1 MNINNY
7 EDEIYFEKNNKFY
20 LRNKNKEKNYEK
32 KCKNLLIVSTRQSTN
47 RLNEKNTINNNENNI
62 IKNNNIKFNHK
73 KKKSFSGTLNIYEKS
88 KKEKI
93 LFEKKILNKKN
104 ELLKLELSNS
114 KRKFKISKSSQ
125 NILNK
130 INYTSIFKRVNKI
143 NSLDTKLLKFIIEKE
158 NNNMNNFKKT
168 KNKNNSFEKFLFNN
182 TQTLRNKEK
191 KIKQINKLNKE
202 DEYYDL
208 KEYTFHPIIN
218 KKNLSFKND
227 NSYNLNINKSNL
239 KKYII
244 KNNEE
249 FNFKPKINNNNSN
262 KTLIENY
269 SQKNLN
275 NKKINNNGINNNY
288 FIECKNVEILNPFL
302 QIQTISELT
311 EESQKYYENS
321 PIKNN
326 NNNFIYKRKI
336 ISHKSRS
343 EGHNNKIYNI
353 NTSKYLPNNNFNKKE
368 NLNIVYLNLNNKNNL
383 SILNDLL

>member
-32 KCKNLLIVSTRQSTN
+32 KCKNLLIVSTRQSTK
-47 RLNEKNTINNNENNI
+47 RLNEKNTINNNETSF

-73 KKKSFSGTLNIYEKS
+73 KKKSFSSTLNIYEKS

-227 NSYNLNINKSNL
+227 NSYNLNINKSIL
-239 KKYII
+239 KKHII

-368 NLNIVYLNLNNKNNL
+368 NLNIVFLNLNNKNNL

>member
-1 MNINNY
+1 MNNINY
-7 EDEIYFEKNNKFY
+7 EDEIYFEKNKKFY

-32 KCKNLLIVSTRQSTN
+32 KCKNLLIVSTRQSTK
-47 RLNEKNTINNNENNI
+47 RLNEKNTINNNETSF

-73 KKKSFSGTLNIYEKS
+73 KKKSFSSTLNIYEKS

-93 LFEKKILNKKN
+93 LFEKKIMNKKN

-114 KRKFKISKSSQ
+114 KRNFKISKSSQ

-143 NSLDTKLLKFIIEKE
+143 NSLDTELLKFIIEKE
-158 NNNMNNFKKT
+158 NNNNNNFKKT

-182 TQTLRNKEK
+182 NQTLRNKEK

-208 KEYTFHPIIN
+208 KEYTFHPVIN

-227 NSYNLNINKSNL
+227 NSYNLNINKSIL
-239 KKYII
+239 KKHII

-249 FNFKPKINNNNSN
+249 FNFKPKINNNNFN

-275 NKKINNNGINNNY
+275 NNKINDNEINNNY
-288 FIECKNVEILNPFL
+288 FIECNNVEILNPFL

-321 PIKNN
+321 PNKNN

-343 EGHNNKIYNI
+343 EDYNNKIYNI
-353 NTSKYLPNNNFNKKE
+353 NTSKCLPNNNFNKKE
-368 NLNIVYLNLNNKNNL
+368 NLNIVFLNLNNKNNL

>member
-1 MNINNY
+1 MNNINY
-7 EDEIYFEKNNKFY
+7 EDEIYFEKNKKFY

-32 KCKNLLIVSTRQSTN
+32 KCKNLLIVSTRQSTK
-47 RLNEKNTINNNENNI
+47 RLNEKNTINNNETSF

-73 KKKSFSGTLNIYEKS
+73 KKKSFSSTLNIYEKS

-93 LFEKKILNKKN
+93 LFEKKIMNKKN
-104 ELLKLELSNS
+104 ELLKLESSNS
-114 KRKFKISKSSQ
+114 KRNFKISKSSQ

-158 NNNMNNFKKT
+158 NNNNNFKKT

-182 TQTLRNKEK
+182 NQTLRNKEK

-208 KEYTFHPIIN
+208 KEYTFHPVIN

-227 NSYNLNINKSNL
+227 NSYNLNINKSIL
-239 KKYII
+239 KKHII

-368 NLNIVYLNLNNKNNL
+368 NLNIVFLNLNNKNNL

>member
-1 MNINNY
+1 MNNINY
-7 EDEIYFEKNNKFY
+7 EDEIYFEKNKKFY

-62 IKNNNIKFNHK
+62 IKNSNIKFNHK
-73 KKKSFSGTLNIYEKS
+73 KKKSFSSTLNIYEKR

-93 LFEKKILNKKN
+93 LFEKKIMNKKN

-114 KRKFKISKSSQ
+114 KRNFKISKSSQ

-158 NNNMNNFKKT
+158 NNNNNNFKKT

-182 TQTLRNKEK
+182 NQTLRNKEK

-275 NKKINNNGINNNY
+275 NNKINDNDFNNNY

-311 EESQKYYENS
+311 EESQKYYKNS

-368 NLNIVYLNLNNKNNL
+368 NLNIVFLNLNNKNNL

>member
-311 EESQKYYENS
+311 EESQKYYESS

>member
-239 KKYII
+239 KKHII

>member
-1 MNINNY
+1 MNNINY
-7 EDEIYFEKNNKFY
+7 EDEIYFEKNKKFY

-32 KCKNLLIVSTRQSTN
+32 KCKNLLIVSTRQSTK
-47 RLNEKNTINNNENNI
+47 RLNEKNTINNNETSF

-73 KKKSFSGTLNIYEKS
+73 KKKSFSSTLNIYEKS

-93 LFEKKILNKKN
+93 LFEKKIMNKKN

-114 KRKFKISKSSQ
+114 KRNFKISKSSQ

-143 NSLDTKLLKFIIEKE
+143 NSLDTELLKFIIEKE
-158 NNNMNNFKKT
+158 NNNNNNFKKT

-182 TQTLRNKEK
+182 NQTLKNKEK

-227 NSYNLNINKSNL
+227 NSYNLNINKSIL
-239 KKYII
+239 KKHII

-249 FNFKPKINNNNSN
+249 FNFKPKINNNNFN

-275 NKKINNNGINNNY
+275 NNKINDNDFNNNY
-288 FIECKNVEILNPFL
+288 FIECNNVEILNPFL

-321 PIKNN
+321 PNKNN

-343 EGHNNKIYNI
+343 EDYNNKIYNI

-368 NLNIVYLNLNNKNNL
+368 NLNIVFLNLNNKNNL

>member
-7 EDEIYFEKNNKFY
+7 EDEIYFEKNKKFY

-47 RLNEKNTINNNENNI
+47 RLNEKHTINNNENNI

-73 KKKSFSGTLNIYEKS
+73 KKKSFSSTLNIYEKS

-114 KRKFKISKSSQ
+114 KRNFKISKSSQ

-158 NNNMNNFKKT
+158 NNNINNFKKT

-239 KKYII
+239 KKHII

-275 NKKINNNGINNNY
+275 NKKINNNEINNNY

-368 NLNIVYLNLNNKNNL
+368 NLNIVFLNLNNKNNL

>member
-1 MNINNY
+1 MNNINY
-7 EDEIYFEKNNKFY
+7 EDEIYFEKNKKFY

-73 KKKSFSGTLNIYEKS
+73 KKKSFSSTLNIYEKS

-114 KRKFKISKSSQ
+114 KRNFKISKSSQ

-182 TQTLRNKEK
+182 NQTLRNKEK

-239 KKYII
+239 KKHII

>member
-7 EDEIYFEKNNKFY
+7 EDEIYFEKNKKFY

-32 KCKNLLIVSTRQSTN
+32 KCKNLLIVSTRQSTK
-47 RLNEKNTINNNENNI
+47 RLNEKNTINNNETSF

-73 KKKSFSGTLNIYEKS
+73 KKKSFSSTLNIYEKS

-114 KRKFKISKSSQ
+114 KRNFKISKSSQ

-158 NNNMNNFKKT
+158 NNNINNFKKT

-239 KKYII
+239 KKHII

-275 NKKINNNGINNNY
+275 NKKINNNEINNNY

-368 NLNIVYLNLNNKNNL
+368 NLNIIFLNLNNKNNL

>member
-7 EDEIYFEKNNKFY
+7 EDEIYFEKNKKFY

-47 RLNEKNTINNNENNI
+47 RLNEKHTINNNENNI

-73 KKKSFSGTLNIYEKS
+73 KKKSFSSTLNIYEKS

-114 KRKFKISKSSQ
+114 KRNFKISKSSQ

-158 NNNMNNFKKT
+158 NNNINNFKKT

-239 KKYII
+239 KKHII

-275 NKKINNNGINNNY
+275 NKKINNNEINNNY

-311 EESQKYYENS
+311 EDSQKYYENS

-353 NTSKYLPNNNFNKKE
+353 NTSKYLPNNNLNKKE
-368 NLNIVYLNLNNKNNL
+368 NLNIVFLNLNNKNNL

>member
-7 EDEIYFEKNNKFY
+7 EDEIYFEKNKKFY

-73 KKKSFSGTLNIYEKS
+73 KKKSFSSTLNIYEKS

-93 LFEKKILNKKN
+93 LFEKKIMNKKN

-114 KRKFKISKSSQ
+114 KRNFKISKSSQ

-158 NNNMNNFKKT
+158 NNNINNFKKT

-227 NSYNLNINKSNL
+227 ISYNLNINKSIL
-239 KKYII
+239 KKHII
-244 KNNEE
+244 KNNEN
-249 FNFKPKINNNNSN
+249 FNFKPKINKKYSN

-275 NKKINNNGINNNY
+275 NKKINNNEINNNY

-368 NLNIVYLNLNNKNNL
+368 NLNIVFLNLNNKNNL

>member
-7 EDEIYFEKNNKFY
+7 EDEIYFEKNKKFY

-73 KKKSFSGTLNIYEKS
+73 KKKSFSSTLNIYEKS

-114 KRKFKISKSSQ
+114 KRNFKISKSSQ

-158 NNNMNNFKKT
+158 NNNINNFKKT

-227 NSYNLNINKSNL
+227 NSYNLNINKSYL
-239 KKYII
+239 KKHII

-275 NKKINNNGINNNY
+275 NKKINNNEINNNY

-368 NLNIVYLNLNNKNNL
+368 NLNIVFLNLNNKNNL

>member
-7 EDEIYFEKNNKFY
+7 EDEIYFEKNKKFY

-47 RLNEKNTINNNENNI
+47 RLNEKHTINNNENNI

-73 KKKSFSGTLNIYEKS
+73 KKKSFSSTLNIYEKS

-114 KRKFKISKSSQ
+114 KRNFKISKSSQ

-158 NNNMNNFKKT
+158 NNNINNFKKT

-239 KKYII
+239 KKHII

-249 FNFKPKINNNNSN
+249 FNFKPKINNNNSK

-275 NKKINNNGINNNY
+275 NKKINNNEINNNY

-353 NTSKYLPNNNFNKKE
+353 NTSKYLPNNNLNKKE
-368 NLNIVYLNLNNKNNL
+368 NLNIVFLNLNNKNNL

>member
-7 EDEIYFEKNNKFY
+7 EDEIYFEKNKKFY

-73 KKKSFSGTLNIYEKS
+73 KKKSFSSTLNIYEKS

-114 KRKFKISKSSQ
+114 KRNFKISKSSQ

-158 NNNMNNFKKT
+158 NNNINNFKKT

-182 TQTLRNKEK
+182 SQTLRNKEK

-239 KKYII
+239 KKHII

-275 NKKINNNGINNNY
+275 NKKINNNEINNNY

-321 PIKNN
+321 PIKN

-368 NLNIVYLNLNNKNNL
+368 NLNIVFLNLNNKNNL

>member
-47 RLNEKNTINNNENNI
+47 RLNEKNTINNNEKNI

-114 KRKFKISKSSQ
+114 KRNFKISKSSQ

-239 KKYII
+239 KKHII

>member
-1 MNINNY
+1 MNNINY
-7 EDEIYFEKNNKFY
+7 EDEIYFEKNKKFY

-32 KCKNLLIVSTRQSTN
+32 KYKNLLIVSTRQSTK
-47 RLNEKNTINNNENNI
+47 RLNEKNTINNNETSF

-73 KKKSFSGTLNIYEKS
+73 KKKSFSSTLNIYEKS

-93 LFEKKILNKKN
+93 LFEKKIMNKKN

-114 KRKFKISKSSQ
+114 KRNFKISKSSQ

-158 NNNMNNFKKT
+158 NNNINNFKKT

-182 TQTLRNKEK
+182 NQTLRNKEK

-239 KKYII
+239 KKHII

-275 NKKINNNGINNNY
+275 NNKINDNDFNNNY
-288 FIECKNVEILNPFL
+288 FIECNNVEILNPFL

-321 PIKNN
+321 PNKNN

-343 EGHNNKIYNI
+343 EDYNNKIYNI
-353 NTSKYLPNNNFNKKE
+353 NTSKCLPNNNFNKKE
-368 NLNIVYLNLNNKNNL
+368 NLNIVFLNLNNKNNL

>member
-7 EDEIYFEKNNKFY
+7 EDEIYFEKNKKFY

-73 KKKSFSGTLNIYEKS
+73 KKKSFSSTLNIYEKS

-114 KRKFKISKSSQ
+114 KRNFKISKSSQ

-158 NNNMNNFKKT
+158 NNNINNFKKT

-239 KKYII
+239 KKHII

-275 NKKINNNGINNNY
+275 NKKINNNEINNNY

-368 NLNIVYLNLNNKNNL
+368 NLNIVFLNLNNKNNL

>member
-7 EDEIYFEKNNKFY
+7 EDEIYFEKNKKFY

-104 ELLKLELSNS
+104 ELLKLELSKS
-114 KRKFKISKSSQ
+114 KRNFKISKSSQ

-158 NNNMNNFKKT
+158 NNNINNFKKT

-239 KKYII
+239 KKHII

-368 NLNIVYLNLNNKNNL
+368 NLNIVFLNLNNKNNL